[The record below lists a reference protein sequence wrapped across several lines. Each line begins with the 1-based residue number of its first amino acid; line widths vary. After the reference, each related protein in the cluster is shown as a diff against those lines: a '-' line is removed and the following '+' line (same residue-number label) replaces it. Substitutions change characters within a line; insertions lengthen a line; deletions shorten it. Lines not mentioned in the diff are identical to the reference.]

1 MVLSKINEAVS
12 YPEIK
17 TIDENDKGR
26 DVSMFKI
33 VLHNMPVVIA
43 LGDVKYT
50 FIKNKILFCPV
61 YLVVDE
67 SDKIYQIGVYEFKST
82 EYENLLDEDND
93 LDISLISGPLLYS
106 FFDKAYLKQCMK
118 DEVLVSDDDSGDET
132 SVEDDNEMEDLSDLE
147 KEVENDDRENDEDE
161 PLGERKSG
169 MNPPP
174 VLVEL
179 DIEKDR
185 ERYIDDDDF
194 LRKGETDKDD
204 KKERKQFK
212 KPKKSDSQWIEQ
224 FMHNNNYNIIDNAGG
239 GDCLFYTVRD
249 AYRTI
254 EVDANVDLLRNKL
267 ADVVDQGVFDNYK
280 EFFDSYE
287 QEFKNLKKK
296 DPKLK
301 QQLKKLKDDYN
312 KKAKSA
318 KAEKDRQRQKKM
330 IKEAKDLKQDYK
342 EKRDE
347 ITQLKKELAQVM
359 VYKNSW
365 RWMKNVK
372 NVDDLKAKIKTC
384 DFWADVWAISTLE
397 MVLNTKLI
405 ILSSDFY
412 NKGKYN
418 KVLRCGDMVPT
429 EIEEK
434 NYFKPKY
441 YIMVEHTGNHYKL
454 ITYKERQIFR
464 FHQIPYGIKRLI
476 VDTCM
481 KSRTGKSL
489 YNYIPKFAKLIG
501 QTIIVPTEVSKKTA
515 LDLSKKV
522 DDDEKID
529 SEKSEEDE
537 DEVEMMPTPT
547 PEDGDLFT
555 DDVVFMFYSK
565 SADKKPG
572 KGNGETISAEKML
585 EFNEL
590 AKMKNWRKTLS
601 NFYTKPKRDGEV
613 QPLFELDGLKWASVE
628 HYYHANKFKKNN
640 PDYYRLF
647 SIDSG
652 SQIMD
657 DPKKAL
663 GAGGKTGKV
672 AGKKFRPKEVVMD
685 EDFFDNKNNER
696 IMEKG
701 QQAKYEQDE
710 TARAVLLA
718 TKDAKLLHYVAS
730 RKPKDQR
737 PPPVVFYD
745 TMRIRDRLKKKN

>member
-1 MVLSKINEAVS
+1 MVLSKINESVS

-17 TIDENDKGR
+17 LIDENDKGR

-33 VLHNMPVVIA
+33 VLHNIPVVIA

-82 EYENLLDEDND
+82 EYENLLDGDGD
-93 LDISLISGPLLYS
+93 LDISLINGPLLYS

-118 DEVLVSDDDSGDET
+118 DEVLVSDEDSGDET
-132 SVEDDNEMEDLSDLE
+132 SVEFDSEDDMEDLSDLE
-147 KEVENDDRENDEDE
+147 KEVSNDDDEE
-161 PLGERKSG
+161 LGKRKSK
-169 MNPPP
+169 NPPI
-174 VLVEL
+174 LVEL

-204 KKERKQFK
+204 KKERKNFK

-224 FMHNNNYNIIDNAGG
+224 FMHNNNYNIRDNDGG
-239 GDCLFYTVRD
+239 GDCLFYTIRD

-254 EVDANVDLLRNKL
+254 EVDASVDLLRTKL
-267 ADVVDQGVFDNYK
+267 SDIVDQDVFDNYK

-296 DPKLK
+296 DPKIREE
-301 QQLKKLKDDYN
+301 LKKLKGDYN
-312 KKAKSA
+312 KKAKLA
-318 KAEKDRQRQKKM
+318 KDEKDRQRQKKM
-330 IKEAKDLKQDYK
+330 IKEAKELKEDYK
-342 EKRDE
+342 DKRDE

-359 VYKNSW
+359 VYKNTW
-365 RWMKNVK
+365 KWMKNIK
-372 NVDDLKAKIKTC
+372 NVDNLKSKIKTC

-397 MVLNTKLI
+397 MLLNTKLI

-418 KVLRCGDMVPT
+418 KVLRCGDMVPP
-429 EIEEK
+429 EIEK
-434 NYFKPKY
+434 QNYFKPKY
-441 YIMVEHTGNHYKL
+441 YIMIEHTGDHYKV
-454 ITYKERQIFR
+454 ITYKDRHIFR

-501 QTIIVPTEVSKKTA
+501 QTIIVPTEASKKTV
-515 LDLSKKV
+515 LDLSNKV
-522 DDDEKID
+522 EDDDDDDDDKID
-529 SEKSEEDE
+529 RKKSEEE
-537 DEVEMMPTPT
+537 DYKVEMTPTPT
-547 PEDGDLFT
+547 PEDGNLFT
-555 DDVVFMFYSK
+555 DDIVFMFYSK
-565 SADKKPG
+565 SADKNPG
-572 KGNGETISAEKML
+572 KGNGETIPAEKII

-601 NFYTKPKRDGEV
+601 NFYMKPKRDGEV
-613 QPLFELDGLKWASVE
+613 QHLFELDGLKWSSVE

-640 PDYYRLF
+640 PEYYRLF

-652 SQIMD
+652 SHIID

-663 GAGGKTGKV
+663 GAGGKTGKI
-672 AGKKFRPKEVVMD
+672 AGKKFRPKGSCYGRGL
-685 EDFFDNKNNER
+685 FR
-696 IMEKG
+696 
-701 QQAKYEQDE
+701 Q
-710 TARAVLLA
+710 
-718 TKDAKLLHYVAS
+718 
-730 RKPKDQR
+730 
-737 PPPVVFYD
+737 
-745 TMRIRDRLKKKN
+745 

>member
-12 YPEIK
+12 YQETK
-17 TIDENDKGR
+17 TIHEDDKGR
-26 DVSMFKI
+26 DVTMYKI
-33 VLHNMPVVIA
+33 TLHNIPVVIA
-43 LGDVKYT
+43 LGKEQYT
-50 FIKNKILFCPV
+50 FIKNKIIFCPV

-67 SDKIYQIGVYEFKST
+67 SDKIYQIGVYEFKSSK
-82 EYENLLDEDND
+82 YENLIDEDGD
-93 LDISLISGPLLYS
+93 LDISRINGPLLYS
-106 FFDKAYLKQCMK
+106 FVDKPYIKKCMT
-118 DEVLVSDDDSGDET
+118 DEVLVSDEDSGDDT
-132 SVEDDNEMEDLSDLE
+132 SLENDEELEDLSDLE
-147 KEVENDDRENDEDE
+147 REIGSDDEDTNE
-161 PLGERKSG
+161 DESLGERKSG
-169 MNPPP
+169 LNPPP

-185 ERYIDDDDF
+185 EKYIDDDDF
-194 LRKGETDKDD
+194 LRKGETEKDN
-204 KKERKQFK
+204 KKEEKQFK
-212 KPKKSDSQWIEQ
+212 NPKKSDSQWIELL
-224 FMHNNNYNIIDNAGG
+224 MHNNNYNIIDNEGR
-239 GDCLFYTVRD
+239 GDCLFFTIRD
-249 AYRTI
+249 AYKTI
-254 EVDANVDLLRNKL
+254 GVDANVNILRNKL
-267 ADVVDQGVFDNYK
+267 ADVVNQEQFDTYK
-280 EFFDSYE
+280 EFFDNYE
-287 QEFKNLKKK
+287 QEFKKIKKNQ
-296 DPKLK
+296 PKMK
-301 QQLKKLKDDYN
+301 SQLKKLKKELK

-318 KAEKDRQRQKKM
+318 KAEKDGERKRRMLKEFKATKEIFKNKNEE
-330 IKEAKDLKQDYK
+330 IKRSK
-342 EKRDE
+342 E
-347 ITQLKKELAQVM
+347 ELAQVM
-359 VYKNSW
+359 IDLEQWK
-365 RWMKNVK
+365 WMKNIK
-372 NVDDLKAKIKTC
+372 NIDDLKSKIKTC

-418 KVLRCGDMVPT
+418 KILRCGDMVST
-429 EIEEK
+429 EIEK
-434 NYFKPKY
+434 QGYFKPKY
-441 YIMVEHTGNHYKL
+441 YIMVEHTGDHYKL
-454 ITYKERQIFR
+454 IGYKDRQIFR
-464 FHQIPYGIKRLI
+464 FHQIPYGIKKMI
-476 VDTCM
+476 VNTCM

-501 QTIIVPTEVSKKTA
+501 NTIIVPTEVSKKTV

-522 DDDEKID
+522 DTDNEIHEEGKDE
-529 SEKSEEDE
+529 E
-537 DEVEMMPTPT
+537 DEVEMTPTPT
-547 PEDGDLFT
+547 PDDDNLFT

-572 KGNGETISAEKML
+572 RGNGESISAEKIL

-601 NFYTKPKRDGEV
+601 NFYMKPKRDGDV
-613 QPLFELDGLKWASVE
+613 QVLFELDGLKWASVE

-640 PDYYRLF
+640 PDYYMLF

-652 SQIMD
+652 SDIMD

-672 AGKKFRPKEVVMD
+672 AGKKYRPKEVVMD

-701 QQAKYEQDE
+701 QQAKYEQNE
-710 TARAVLLA
+710 MAKAVLLA

>member
-12 YPEIK
+12 YQETK
-17 TIDENDKGR
+17 TIHEDDKGR
-26 DVSMFKI
+26 DVTMYKI
-33 VLHNMPVVIA
+33 TLHNIPVVIA
-43 LGDVKYT
+43 LGKEQYT
-50 FIKNKILFCPV
+50 FIKNKIIFCPV

-67 SDKIYQIGVYEFKST
+67 SDKIYQIGVYEFKSSK
-82 EYENLLDEDND
+82 YENLIDEDGD
-93 LDISLISGPLLYS
+93 VDISRINGPLLYS
-106 FFDKAYLKQCMK
+106 FVDKPYIKKCMT
-118 DEVLVSDDDSGDET
+118 DEVLVSDEDSGDDT
-132 SVEDDNEMEDLSDLE
+132 SVENDEELEDLSDLE
-147 KEVENDDRENDEDE
+147 REIGSDDEDTNEDE

-169 MNPPP
+169 LNPPP

-185 ERYIDDDDF
+185 EKYIDDDDF
-194 LRKGETDKDD
+194 LRKGETEKDN
-204 KKERKQFK
+204 KKEEKQFK
-212 KPKKSDSQWIEQ
+212 NPKKSDSQWIELL
-224 FMHNNNYNIIDNAGG
+224 MHNNNYNIIDNEGR
-239 GDCLFYTVRD
+239 GDCLFFTIRD
-249 AYRTI
+249 AYKTI
-254 EVDANVDLLRNKL
+254 GVDANVNILRNKL
-267 ADVVDQGVFDNYK
+267 ADIVNQEQFDTYK
-280 EFFDSYE
+280 EFFDNYE
-287 QEFKNLKKK
+287 QEFKKIKKNQ
-296 DPKLK
+296 PKMK
-301 QQLKKLKDDYN
+301 SQLKKLKKDYN

-318 KAEKDRQRQKKM
+318 KAEKDRQSQKKM
-330 IKEAKDLKQDYK
+330 IKEAKAARQIYTYK
-342 EKRDE
+342 NEEIKRSKE
-347 ITQLKKELAQVM
+347 ELAQVM
-359 VYKNSW
+359 IDLEQWK
-365 RWMKNVK
+365 WMKNIK
-372 NVDDLKAKIKTC
+372 NIDDLKSKIKTC

-418 KVLRCGDMVPT
+418 KILRCGDMVST
-429 EIEEK
+429 EIEK
-434 NYFKPKY
+434 QGYFKPKY
-441 YIMVEHTGNHYKL
+441 YIMVEHTGDHYKL
-454 ITYKERQIFR
+454 IGYKDRQIFR
-464 FHQIPYGIKRLI
+464 FHQIPYGIKKMI
-476 VDTCM
+476 VNTCM

-501 QTIIVPTEVSKKTA
+501 KTIIVPTEVSKKTV

-522 DDDEKID
+522 DTDNEIHEEGKDE
-529 SEKSEEDE
+529 E
-537 DEVEMMPTPT
+537 DEVEMTPTPT
-547 PEDGDLFT
+547 PDDDNLFT

-572 KGNGETISAEKML
+572 RGNGESISAEKIL

-601 NFYTKPKRDGEV
+601 NFYMKPKRDGDV
-613 QPLFELDGLKWASVE
+613 QVLFELDGLKWASVE

-701 QQAKYEQDE
+701 QQAKYEQNE
-710 TARAVLLA
+710 MAKAVLLA